1 MLCKLPTKSYIHHH
15 YIITDHPKNQDSTIS
30 PVHPIVEP
38 RRAWKTHVVWVHP
51 AVSSIMDF
59 RGTRTE
65 MGSLY
70 FDRHHLPVVVLRF
83 YQLHMWLVEL
93 DVLYVSLLQLHS
105 IERNKDRGEEV
116 DVPRETCLFNAWS
129 SSLYLCSLWFNL
141 CS

>member
-1 MLCKLPTKSYIHHH
+1 
-15 YIITDHPKNQDSTIS
+15 
-30 PVHPIVEP
+30 
-38 RRAWKTHVVWVHP
+38 
-51 AVSSIMDF
+51 
-59 RGTRTE
+59 

-93 DVLYVSLLQLHS
+93 GVLYISILH
-105 IERNKDRGEEV
+105 EKLNRGN
-116 DVPRETCLFNAWS
+116 VPRETCRFNAWS